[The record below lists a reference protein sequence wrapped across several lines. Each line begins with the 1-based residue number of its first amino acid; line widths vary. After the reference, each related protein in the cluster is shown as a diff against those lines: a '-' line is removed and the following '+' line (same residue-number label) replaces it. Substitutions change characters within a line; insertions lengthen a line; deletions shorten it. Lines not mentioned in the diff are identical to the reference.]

1 MHRIKTLFSLVAAA
15 FVGVAGAEE
24 LPLGWTGEQ
33 MDSAGALVR
42 ADDGEL
48 VYAYTAADTS
58 LTVNGVTFAPWGN
71 GDGPNNANV
80 TLAYPAGVSY
90 HARKTDGNDEG
101 ASGDYGTLL
110 KTVYTYN
117 SLGDYSLTFN
127 NLEAGKRYLAQIIVH
142 YNNGNP
148 VLTVKDT
155 SVTVKPYVSYPPDQW
170 KYGGSLV
177 CVFVAEGS
185 SQTFTLTYSNDTPC
199 TFNAVQLRC
208 LDAAPVETD
217 PVIGTATVKVKGA
230 KATVSLANVKL
241 GTDDKCVA
249 ATKYSVVYKLN
260 GGAAVTAL
268 ENQTASAV
276 DFEITGLADGEYAGE
291 VWIVTD
297 TPKTSASK
305 AIAFKIN
312 TQLPEDGWE
321 AVAMD
326 STGSQIVS
334 DEGEF
339 VYGYA
344 QGTNYGTMEVG
355 GVTFT
360 TFYDNGDFAS
370 KQSNVSVSPAFPF
383 WAFGFGTEGTSGDYA
398 HLLDY
403 GFKSSEPGDLKY
415 TLKNLEIGES
425 YLVQLIVHWHD
436 QGCDVTAPDGTTKIK
451 QGGDGWTYGGSLI
464 GRFTAMDTSYEFT
477 VNYVGTPSMNAIQ
490 VRKIDGLTPSKSEP
504 VIGSVTATVAN
515 RSTTATISLA
525 DVQLGTDDE
534 GVAATK
540 YAVVYSLNGA
550 AEVTNL
556 VEQTASSAEFAIN
569 GLADGDYTCAV
580 KIVTDKG
587 KASAAKN
594 AAFTIDTALHPVA
607 PAIGSVKAVLSGSK
621 ATIKLADIV
630 LGTNAEGSEAA
641 ASYTLSYTL
650 GGAETTVGSGLT
662 GAATQFV
669 LTGLAEGS
677 HTCSV
682 KIVTDKNR
690 EATGSVTFKIVPMPV
705 GTDVL
710 KISEICPRPD
720 AFDPNGRESGWIELW
735 NSGESDIDLADYEIV
750 RVNRGKELKSKGT
763 PLASRIVPAGGYT
776 LIYTSEEYG
785 NVDSGK
791 VKIYDNDVMVYPVKV
806 NPKKFPLVAL
816 YKGDTLLEQFVVPVD
831 LPDNQSF
838 APAGGL
844 FPEFAGNAGGTALT
858 DKWHIQDSAAVTRV
872 ILPTITPGAVNN
884 RTDEIPYG
892 PNAGPLYGIKHGLSD
907 WKPFPMAKVGE
918 NYPVTMAI
926 NPLSA
931 AEGDEIVSVKLL
943 YRLDYAHGD
952 KQVTEKINSVE
963 AMTKGEMTAEE
974 GQLWTAE
981 IPCKLASGDNEGIYT
996 FKAGHLL
1003 SWAAQV
1009 TDKAGNTWRTPS
1021 FRNLDDGYGWY
1032 GTIIEPNSDQ
1042 LSVTLPT
1049 WHIFVAPQGEFDMDR
1064 QYDSGS
1070 YVVDRNRWPCGVRC
1084 GIYDSQTSNYYD
1096 NVRIDGR
1103 GNTTLEFQVVAKK
1116 SHGMRFSKVHPM
1128 QCTDPFSGERITVR
1142 KTSVLAEYQDP
1153 SNLRSDL
1160 SMHLRRLA
1168 GQDVPFGYPIRMQ
1181 RNGKF
1186 YQLGHH
1192 SNRLTD
1198 EYITDYLG
1206 LDERG
1211 CLYKNIG
1218 TVGGD
1223 RNTGLKAGDPTW
1235 GVPVLPEEWTVDQ
1248 AKAVFDTFKDPIA
1261 GDTQYVNN
1269 NRRLPN
1275 SSTNGVVRLY
1285 DLPYWFNFLALS
1297 RLTQEC
1303 DDDTSTLNVYYDR
1316 FGNGAWRP
1324 LAYDLH
1330 QSFGVFW
1337 AGSDMPLNR
1346 PGLLSTNDTEKCH
1359 PFHGGLHAPENPH
1372 MGNRAYEGIYQT
1384 AKFRRLLVRR
1394 LRTLMDEILKEPG
1407 TPKEETPFWR
1417 DYVVPMYNAMKADN
1431 DEDRKDERKI
1441 DYRSP
1446 LYVWPGTT
1454 PLTFEQAVDDMWDN
1468 YVVPRRNHFYV
1479 THSITNTA
1487 KQIGYGTDLNAG
1499 IPLAQSPIAD
1509 LKAGFSVET
1518 IEGGVVVRNL
1528 NAETVDMSGWKLSG
1542 AVSYTFPAGSVIDQ
1556 AFGGQPGEVF
1566 VVTDRTNYI
1575 ARLEAAHVELTDQVI
1590 LGNATPGIGD
1600 ACGLKDAKGEL
1611 VFSSID
1617 IPEENTF
1624 YYTGTHE
1631 GDIVINSAVW
1641 PDVTNECT
1649 VIFDNASVNGRL
1661 ILANDIRVA
1670 LVLSNDT
1677 VNTIKTIE
1685 GPGAHLRLAGADG
1698 ELKLEGAGTLVS
1710 VSNLVVKSGTLS
1722 VRTTS
1727 IAAADEG
1734 NKTKVIEVLGH
1745 VKQTGGV
1752 IDVDIGLETTNQIYG
1767 IYLKNKDLKDKS
1779 GDNLG
1784 IIYAEFSG
1792 GEFKATVGG
1801 TKSAA
1806 IYVNKGSVDTKF
1818 EDDFSANVTLV
1829 GPEPRFVN
1837 SAGDIKFRNGSFAVT
1852 GTVDAVSARVFKTNK
1867 KISVTDGL
1875 FQIEVTGGGSE
1886 IFSTSIDPEDPKTSS
1901 VTFAGGT
1908 FELSADDDCVSA
1920 DTLIQIDG
1928 GLFYAV
1934 SAANDVFDSN
1944 GNMTINGG
1952 TIMAYALADGHET
1965 FDVDAE
1971 ASGNHGTLTVNGGTI
1986 FATGG
1991 ADAKWPVKVV
2001 SGTGVVLLMEE
2012 GLYADG
2018 YSGKYLSLAG
2028 SGSVTYTAKLPAMS
2042 GNCAIF
2048 ATCPGFGGTP
2058 TLSGAAPESGSQ
2070 NFHDLYISKAE
2081 VNNQEYLRM
2090 YEIYGSTAGGGDTG
2104 EYIVLTNA
2112 SDKVVT
2118 LKGVKINV
2126 EKLKDWTNSGE
2137 KESKCLFTLTG
2148 GTVAP
2153 NGVVILKQEDY
2164 ASAGWTKITNGD
2176 LYFYLKNVAGET
2188 IQSGELSFSLH
2199 EKGAD
2204 GTGKALRAATFEK
2217 TIASTDDDWKVVDS
2231 GTIKPQEESDPD
2243 APVIGGG
2250 DIYDPIVVASDKVTI
2265 KISNAGIGFT
2275 YGYKKSV
2282 TLEGLATAEPEWL
2295 AAPADEAGVLAIAIT
2310 KDPAEPSCFYQ
2321 IVVK

>member
-1 MHRIKTLFSLVAAA
+1 MKRIVGKCFSAFLATTVTAFAAVAD
-15 FVGVAGAEE
+15 E

-155 SVTVKPYVSYPPDQW
+155 SVTVKPYVPYPPDQW

-185 SQTFTLTYSNDTPC
+185 SQTFTLTYSNETPC

-217 PVIGTATVKVKGA
+217 PAIGTATVKAKGA

-249 ATKYSVVYKLN
+249 ATKYSVAYKLN

-291 VWIVTD
+291 VWITTD

-305 AIAFKIN
+305 AIDFKIN
-312 TQLPEDGWE
+312 TSAPAAGWTAEPMSAEED
-321 AVAMD
+321 AIITD
-326 STGSQIVS
+326 
-334 DEGEF
+334 GEF
-339 VYGYA
+339 VCGYA
-344 QGTNYGTMEVG
+344 RTWGGGTYTVN

-360 TFYDNGDFAS
+360 AFQDGGDFRNES
-370 KQSNVSVSPAFPF
+370 KNPHVSVSSSNFD
-383 WAFGFGTEGTSGDYA
+383 WSNDLGNEGV
-398 HLLDY
+398 
-403 GFKSSEPGDLKY
+403 PGDLGEILKNGFAGWKLTGEVTF
-415 TLKNLEIGES
+415 TLKGLEKGES
-425 YLVQLIVHWHD
+425 YLVQMIIHRNG
-436 QGCDVTAPDGTTKIK
+436 QSYTVTETETEKSIK
-451 QGGDGWTYGGSLI
+451 VGGSGWTYGGSL
-464 GRFTAMDTSYEFT
+464 
-477 VNYVGTPSMNAIQ
+477 VGTFVADDTTHAFTLDYGGEFVLNAIQ

-525 DVQLGTDDE
+525 DIQLGTDDE

-550 AEVTNL
+550 TEVTNL
-556 VEQTASSAEFAIN
+556 VAQTASSAEFAIN

-630 LGTNAEGSEAA
+630 LGTNAEGSEDA

-650 GGAETTVGSGLT
+650 DGAETTVGSGLT

-677 HTCSV
+677 HTCNV

-720 AFDPNGRESGWIELW
+720 AFDPNGKESGWIELW
-735 NSGESDIDLADYEIV
+735 NSGESDIDLAEYEIV
-750 RVNRGKELKSKGT
+750 RVNRGKELKTKGT

-838 APAGGL
+838 APAAGGL
-844 FPEFAGNAGGTALT
+844 FPEFAGNAGGTELT

-884 RTDEIPYG
+884 RTGEIPYG

-907 WKPFPMAKVGE
+907 WKPFPQAKEGVP
-918 NYPVTMAI
+918 YPVTMAI
-926 NPLSA
+926 NPFSL
-931 AEGDEIVSVKLL
+931 AEGDEIVSVKLVYRIGYARADL
-943 YRLDYAHGD
+943 YEAGNEKYA
-952 KQVTEKINSVE
+952 SVE
-963 AMTKGEMTAEE
+963 MTKGELDAEQ

-981 IPCKLASGDNEGIYT
+981 IPFKQESGDNEGILT
-996 FKAGHLL
+996 FKAGRLL
-1003 SWAAQV
+1003 RWAAQV
-1009 TDKAGNTWRTPS
+1009 TDKSGNMWRTPS
-1021 FRNLDDGYGWY
+1021 FRNPDDGYEWY
-1032 GTIIEPNSDQ
+1032 GTIVEPTADQ
-1042 LSVTLPT
+1042 LSATLPT
-1049 WHIFVAPQGEFDMDR
+1049 WHLFVARQGTYDMDW
-1064 QYDSGS
+1064 QHDSGM
-1070 YVVDRNRWPCGVRC
+1070 VTPNWPYGVRC

-1096 NVRIDGR
+1096 NVRIDVR
-1103 GNTTLEFQVVAKK
+1103 GNTTAEFPQMAKK
-1116 SHGMRFSKVHPM
+1116 SHGLRFSKVHPL
-1128 QCTDPFSGERITVR
+1128 QCTDPFSGERIEVR
-1142 KTSVLAEYQDP
+1142 KTSLLAEYQDP

-1160 SMHLRRLA
+1160 SMYLRRKS
-1168 GQDVPFGYPIRMQ
+1168 GQEVPFGYPVRLQ
-1181 RNGKF
+1181 LNGEF
-1186 YQLGHH
+1186 FQLAHH
-1192 SNRLTD
+1192 SNRFTD
-1198 EYITDYLG
+1198 EYLTDYLG
-1206 LDERG
+1206 LDEHG
-1211 CLYKNIG
+1211 CVFKNIG
-1218 TVGGD
+1218 TVGGNK
-1223 RNTGLKAGDPTW
+1223 NTGLKSGDPPW
-1235 GVPVLPEEWTVDQ
+1235 GVPVIPEYWTVDQ

-1269 NRRLPN
+1269 NHRLPN

-1285 DLPYWFNFLALS
+1285 DLPAWFNFLALS
-1297 RLTQEC
+1297 RITQEC

-1316 FGNGAWRP
+1316 NGNGAWRP

-1337 AGSDMPLNR
+1337 ADTDPNKNR
-1346 PGLLSTNDTEKCH
+1346 DGLITVDDNRKCH
-1359 PFHGGLHAPENPH
+1359 PFHGGLHAPENSQ

-1407 TPKEETPFWR
+1407 TPKEETPFWK

-1431 DEDRKDERKI
+1431 DLDRKKKPI
-1441 DYRSP
+1441 NVSCP
-1446 LYVWPGTT
+1446 LYVWPGST
-1454 PLTFEQAVDDMWDN
+1454 PLTFEQAVDDLWDN
-1468 YVVPRRNHFYV
+1468 YIVPRRNHFYV

-1499 IPLAQSPIAD
+1499 IPLAQSPITD
-1509 LKAGFSVET
+1509 LKAGFSVEA

-1556 AFGGQPGEVF
+1556 AFGDQPGEVF

-1575 ARLEAAHVELTDQVI
+1575 ARLEAAHVALTDQVI
-1590 LGNATPGIGD
+1590 LGNAVKGVGD
-1600 ACGLKDAKGEL
+1600 ACGLKDANGEL

-1624 YYTGTHE
+1624 YYTGAHE
-1631 GDIVINSAVW
+1631 GDIVIDSSVW

-1685 GPGAHLRLAGADG
+1685 GPGAHLRLAGAEG

-1722 VRTTS
+1722 VKTTS

-1752 IDVDIGLETTNQIYG
+1752 IDVDIGLETTNQVCG
-1767 IYLKNKDLKDKS
+1767 IYLKNKNNNEDD
-1779 GDNLG
+1779 
-1784 IIYAEFSG
+1784 IYAEFSG

-1901 VTFAGGT
+1901 VTFSGGT

-1920 DTLIQIDG
+1920 DTLVQIDG

-1952 TIMAYALADGHET
+1952 TIMAYALADGHEA

-2001 SGTGVVLLMEE
+2001 SGTGVVLFVEE
-2012 GLYADG
+2012 GLDADG

-2028 SGSVTYTAKLPAMS
+2028 SGSITYTAKFPAMS

-2058 TLSGAAPESGSQ
+2058 TLSGAAPTSGDME
-2070 NFHDLYISKAE
+2070 FHDLYVVEEQAS
-2081 VNNQEYLRM
+2081 NQEYLRV
-2090 YEIYGSTAGGGDTG
+2090 YEVYGSTTGTGDEG
-2104 EYIVLTNA
+2104 EYIVLTNV
-2112 SDKVVT
+2112 SDKVVQLEGFRLTSAKDDGKSAPKVNLT
-2118 LKGVKINV
+2118 LAA
-2126 EKLKDWTNSGE
+2126 
-2137 KESKCLFTLTG
+2137 
-2148 GTVAP
+2148 GTVPAY
-2153 NGVVILKQEDY
+2153 GCVKLTQADY
-2164 ASAGWTKITNGD
+2164 TGMGWEKITNGKIVMQLTTSASEAVQTARSD
-2176 LYFYLKNVAGET
+2176 FGLFEDTDG
-2188 IQSGELSFSLH
+2188 
-2199 EKGAD
+2199 KGASLIAKRFD
-2204 GTGKALRAATFEK
+2204 NKTPLAAT
-2217 TIASTDDDWKVVDS
+2217 TDDWRSSSSEPPAPPVD
-2231 GTIKPQEESDPD
+2231 DPD

-2250 DIYDPIVVASDKVTI
+2250 DISDPIVVTSDKVTI

-2282 TLEGLATAEPEWL
+2282 TLEGLATADPEWL
-2295 AAPADEAGVLAIAIT
+2295 AAPVDEAGVLAIEIA
-2310 KDPAEPSCFYQ
+2310 KDPEEPVCFYQ

>member
-1 MHRIKTLFSLVAAA
+1 MHRVKTLFSLVAAA
-15 FVGVAGAEE
+15 FVGIVGAEE

-217 PVIGTATVKVKGA
+217 PAIGTATVKAKGA

-305 AIAFKIN
+305 AIDFKIN

-321 AVAMD
+321 AEAMD

-355 GVTFT
+355 GVPFT

-370 KQSNVSVSPAFPF
+370 KQSNVSVSPAFPY

-403 GFKSSEPGDLKY
+403 GFKSSAPGDLKY

-464 GRFTAMDTSYEFT
+464 GRFTATDTSYDFT
-477 VNYVGTPSMNAIQ
+477 VNYVGSPSMNAIQ

-525 DVQLGTDDE
+525 DIQLGTDDE

-550 AEVTNL
+550 TEVTNL

-650 GGAETTVGSGLT
+650 DGAETTVGSGLT

-677 HTCSV
+677 HTCNV

-720 AFDPNGRESGWIELW
+720 AFDPNGKESGWIELW

-750 RVNRGKELKSKGT
+750 RVNRGKELKTKGT

-791 VKIYDNDVMVYPVKV
+791 VKIYDNGVMVYPVKV

-844 FPEFAGNAGGTALT
+844 FQEFAGNAGGTALT
-858 DKWHIQDSAAVTRV
+858 DKWHIQDRAAVTRV
-872 ILPTITPGAVNN
+872 ILPTITPGAANN

-952 KQVTEKINSVE
+952 KQVSEKINSVE

-981 IPCKLASGDNEGIYT
+981 IPCKLASGDNEGIFT

-1009 TDKAGNTWRTPS
+1009 TDKTGNTWRTPS

-1042 LSVTLPT
+1042 LSATLPT
-1049 WHIFVAPQGEFDMDR
+1049 WHIFVAPQGEHDMDR

-1070 YVVDRNRWPCGVRC
+1070 YTVDRNRWPYGVRC

-1160 SMHLRRLA
+1160 SMYLRRQA

-1181 RNGKF
+1181 RNGSF

-1192 SNRLTD
+1192 SNRFTD

-1269 NRRLPN
+1269 NRRLPG

-1337 AGSDMPLNR
+1337 AGSDMPLKR
-1346 PGLLSTNDTEKCH
+1346 PGLLSANDTEKCH

-1431 DEDRKDERKI
+1431 DLDRGKRPI

-1454 PLTFEQAVDDMWDN
+1454 PLTFEEAVDDMWDN

-1499 IPLAQSPIAD
+1499 IPLAQRPIAD
-1509 LKAGFSVET
+1509 LKAGFSVVA

-1528 NAETVDMSGWKLSG
+1528 NGETVDMSGWKLSG

-1556 AFGGQPGEVF
+1556 AFGDQPGEVF

-1575 ARLEAAHVELTDQVI
+1575 ARLEASGVALTDQVI
-1590 LGNATPGIGD
+1590 LGNAERGVGD
-1600 ACGLKDAKGEL
+1600 ACGLKDANGEL

-1661 ILANDIRVA
+1661 ILANEIRVA

-1722 VRTTS
+1722 VKTTS

-1784 IIYAEFSG
+1784 VIYAEFSG

-1818 EDDFSANVTLV
+1818 EDDFSANVSLV

-1837 SAGDIKFRNGSFAVT
+1837 SSGDIKFRNGSFAVT

-1901 VTFAGGT
+1901 VAFAGGT
-1908 FELSADDDCVSA
+1908 FELRADDDCVSA

-1928 GLFYAV
+1928 GLFCAV
-1934 SAANDVFDSN
+1934 SVENDVFDSN

-1952 TIMAYALADGHET
+1952 TIMAYALADGHEA

-1971 ASGNHGTLTVNGGTI
+1971 ASGIHGTLTVNGGTI

-1991 ADAKWPVKVV
+1991 AGAKWPVKVV
-2001 SGTGVVLLMEE
+2001 SGTGVVLFMED
-2012 GLYADG
+2012 GLDADG

-2028 SGSVTYTAKLPAMS
+2028 SGSVTYTAKLPVMS

-2090 YEIYGSTAGGGDTG
+2090 YEIYGSTAEGGDTG

-2126 EKLKDWTNSGE
+2126 EKLKDWTNGGE
-2137 KESKCLFTLTG
+2137 KDSKCLFTLTG

-2164 ASAGWTKITNGD
+2164 ASAGWNKITNGD

-2217 TIASTDDDWKVVDS
+2217 TIASTDVDWKVVDS
-2231 GTIKPQEESDPD
+2231 GTVKPKEEGDPD

-2250 DIYDPIVVASDKVTI
+2250 DISDPIVVTSDKVTI
-2265 KISNAGIGFT
+2265 KISNAGLGFT

-2295 AAPADEAGVLAIAIT
+2295 AAPADEAGVLAIEIEKVST
-2310 KDPAEPSCFYQ
+2310 EPSCFYQ